1 MSRTPWDEERVA
13 RAALAAVHDPGGP
26 ELDDPPEAGGAS
38 QRWAE
43 LRSADTALGRRA
55 RALDPGRLVSQCEEL
70 GARFIMPGD
79 PEWPTKLEDVA
90 GCDRSLHQGLG
101 GVPLGLWARGPLGL
115 AEACDAAVAVVGARA
130 ATSYGQ
136 DVAIEMAH
144 DLARPGG
151 RRGSQQC
158 WTVVSGG
165 AYGIDV
171 AAHRGALTAGGRT
184 ICVQAGGLDELYPRG
199 NGAVLARI
207 LEEGLLVSE
216 SAPGRRPT
224 RPGFLARNRVIAGL
238 TDGVVIVEAAARSG
252 ALSTANWAGDMYRE
266 VLAVPG
272 PVTSSRSVGPHDLI
286 RNRRAE
292 LVRDA
297 DDVREALGPIQP
309 ELPRE
314 PVPEHPTDALGP
326 ETLRVHEALPARG
339 ALGVDELS
347 RAALVSLTDCLLAL
361 QELEDRGMA
370 SYGADGRW
378 SVRLRR

>member
-1 MSRTPWDEERVA
+1 MT
-13 RAALAAVHDPGGP
+13 G
-26 ELDDPPEAGGAS
+26 
-38 QRWAE
+38 
-43 LRSADTALGRRA
+43 
-55 RALDPGRLVSQCEEL
+55 
-70 GARFIMPGD
+70 
-79 PEWPTKLEDVA
+79 
-90 GCDRSLHQGLG
+90 
-101 GVPLGLWARGPLGL
+101 
-115 AEACDAAVAVVGARA
+115 
-130 ATSYGQ
+130 
-136 DVAIEMAH
+136 
-144 DLARPGG
+144 
-151 RRGSQQC
+151 
-158 WTVVSGG
+158 
-165 AYGIDV
+165 
-171 AAHRGALTAGGRT
+171 
-184 ICVQAGGLDELYPRG
+184 
-199 NGAVLARI
+199 
-207 LEEGLLVSE
+207 
-216 SAPGRRPT
+216 
-224 RPGFLARNRVIAGL
+224 
-238 TDGVVIVEAAARSG
+238 GVVIVEAAARSG

-326 ETLRVHEALPARG
+326 ETLRVHEELPARG
-339 ALGVDELS
+339 ALGVDELA